1 MLIQAK
7 GLSKIYGSGE
17 NQVVALDKA
26 DLTIAPG
33 ISSPLLAHP
42 AAARA
47 PCSICCPGWTT
58 RPRGV

>member
-26 DLTIAPG
+26 NLTIAPG
-33 ISSPLLAHP
+33 DFISIIGPSGSREFDL
-42 AAARA
+42 
-47 PCSICCPGWTT
+47 
-58 RPRGV
+58 